1 MTVSVKH
8 LNELYFF
15 STYRALS
22 LYIKKNVPFVESYS
36 LISPVL
42 MKAYNSDSA
51 YMMYDN
57 AAFKIKNLRQAIL
70 KITPFLVIN
79 ENYHIS
85 NFNPDKITNL
95 EIYSKN
101 KQKLIDD
108 FKEELEN
115 GLVEHLLSG
124 RLYSKMSTDKINV
137 ELYGYINVF
146 YPIVKLART
155 YKTEDKYYAIL
166 KSINR
171 QNKID
176 TETSIEKIS
185 NILQRYIETD
195 TIKNK
200 DLKERLSDLIQS
212 KITEINRKTE
222 KYSNTEETDYDL
234 FYC

>member
-1 MTVSVKH
+1 M
-8 LNELYFF
+8 
-15 STYRALS
+15 

-36 LISPVL
+36 LVSPAL
-42 MKAYNSDSA
+42 MKGYNSDNA
-51 YMMYDN
+51 YMVYDKV
-57 AAFKIKNLRQAIL
+57 ALEIKNLRQAIL
-70 KITPFLVIN
+70 KITPFLVLN
-79 ENYHIS
+79 DNYHIT
-85 NFNPDKITNL
+85 NFNPRKTTNL

-101 KQKLIDD
+101 KQKLLDD

-115 GLVEHLLSG
+115 GLVEQLLSG
-124 RLYSKMSTDKINV
+124 RLYSKMSTNKINV
-137 ELYGYINVF
+137 ELYGYINAF

-155 YKTEDKYYAIL
+155 YKSEDKYYTIL
-166 KSINR
+166 RSINR

-176 TETSIEKIS
+176 AETSIEKIS

-222 KYSNTEETDYDL
+222 NYNTEETDYDL